1 MTFFNRPSK
10 RGARRRARCLCAASA
25 SLGIA
30 LVSQTATAQSL
41 RSEAGPGADEQPGWR
56 DEIIVVGQGERELP
70 SVYTVPVTAAATRL
84 PLTLRE
90 TPQAVTVMTR
100 QNLDDQQLNSVQ
112 NALEATAGLSS
123 RTLDSERVTFYARG
137 FAIDSF
143 QYDGI
148 PTAFVSG
155 ASFLDTAFFERFEVV
170 RGATGLLTGTGNPSA
185 SINLVRKRPGRQF
198 AASAT
203 LSAGSWDNF
212 RGMVDVSAPLSR
224 DGHLRTRLVGVLQD
238 REGHVDRYSQA
249 KRSFYGIVEADLGP
263 QTLIS
268 IGYDH
273 QAIRPEGTTW
283 SGMPLWFSDGTPTR
297 WSRSKSM
304 AADWSRWD
312 NTLDS
317 AFLTL
322 EHRLGGQWVARA
334 AFMHQRSSSD
344 ARLFSGLGYPD
355 RVTGEGLQPF
365 ALASYTRSRQ
375 NSIDATLSGPVSLL
389 GRKHEL
395 VFGIMANRRVGNEFS
410 SGFVLPSTPFGSIF
424 DWSGIYPEPDFEAR
438 PSSRTRT
445 VTRQGA
451 FYGAA
456 KIDVVDRLKVIVGS
470 RATFYD
476 MEQKTVVASFEFS
489 KNGRIA
495 PYAGAVLDLDSHH
508 SAYVS
513 YTEIFNPQTNRDRN
527 GRMLAP
533 TSGRNVEFGV
543 KGSYFDGRANASIAV
558 FKSWLDNVGQI
569 DPGQLLPD
577 GTQAYFAA
585 NGTTSRGVEIDLQG
599 EILPGW
605 NTYAGFAHFV
615 AESAAGGRL
624 NAELPRTSGR
634 IFSTYRLSGALR
646 ALTVGGG
653 VNWRSSSFEAATSPL
668 GPVRTR
674 QAPYALVSLMARY
687 DLSVRADLS
696 VKVNNLTDR
705 RYTVVNGFFNQ
716 VLFGEPRNAML
727 ALTVRY

>member
-1 MTFFNRPSK
+1 MPYFTRPSQ
-10 RGARRRARCLCAASA
+10 RGVRRRARLLCAVSA
-25 SLGIA
+25 FSGIA
-30 LVSQTATAQSL
+30 FLPQAAVAQSPTSDG
-41 RSEAGPGADEQPGWR
+41 RAANDEQPGWR
-56 DEIIVVGQGERELP
+56 DEIIVVGQGERQSP
-70 SVYTVPVTAAATRL
+70 SIYTVPVVTAATRL

-100 QNLDDQQLNSVQ
+100 ENLDDQQLNSVQ

-123 RTLDSERVTFYARG
+123 RTLDSERVTFFARG

-212 RGMVDVSAPLSR
+212 RGMADISAPLSR
-224 DGHLRTRLVGVLQD
+224 DGHVRARLVGILQD
-238 REGHVDRYSQA
+238 REGHVDRYRQA
-249 KRSFYGIVEADLGP
+249 KRSVYGIVEADLGP
-263 QTLIS
+263 RTLIS

-304 AADWSRWD
+304 TADWSRWD

-322 EHRLGGQWVARA
+322 EHQFAGQWVARA
-334 AFMHQRSSSD
+334 AVMHQRSSSD

-389 GRKHEL
+389 GRKHDL
-395 VFGIMANRRVGNEFS
+395 VFGVMANRRVANEFS
-410 SGFVLPSTPFGSIF
+410 SGFVLPSTPFESIF
-424 DWSGIYPEPDFEAR
+424 DWTGAYPEPDFDAR
-438 PSSRTRT
+438 PFSRTRT

-456 KIDVVDRLKVIVGS
+456 KLDIVDRLKVIVGT
-470 RATFYD
+470 RLTFYD
-476 MEQKTVVASFEFS
+476 LEQQTALTSFEFS
-489 KNGRIA
+489 KSGRIT

-513 YTEIFNPQTNRDRN
+513 YTEIFNPQTNRDRDE
-527 GRMLAP
+527 RMLAP
-533 TSGRNVEFGV
+533 TNGRNVEFGV
-543 KGSYFDGRANASIAV
+543 KGSYFGGRASASIAV

-615 AESAAGGRL
+615 AENADGGRL

-634 IFSTYRLSGALR
+634 IFSTYRFAGPLR
-646 ALTVGGG
+646 AVTVGGG
-653 VNWRSSSFEAATSPL
+653 VNWRSASFESAASPM

-674 QAPYALVSLMARY
+674 QVPYALVSLMARY
-687 DLSVRADLS
+687 DLSARTDLS
-696 VKVNNLTDR
+696 LKVNNLTDR

>member
-1 MTFFNRPSK
+1 MPYFTRPSQ
-10 RGARRRARCLCAASA
+10 RGVRRRARLLCAVSA
-25 SLGIA
+25 FSGIA
-30 LVSQTATAQSL
+30 FLPQAAVAQSPTSDG
-41 RSEAGPGADEQPGWR
+41 RAANDEQPGWR
-56 DEIIVVGQGERELP
+56 DEIIVVGQGERQSP
-70 SVYTVPVTAAATRL
+70 SIYTVPVVTAATRL

-100 QNLDDQQLNSVQ
+100 ENLDDQQLNSVQ

-212 RGMVDVSAPLSR
+212 RGMADISAPLSR
-224 DGHLRTRLVGVLQD
+224 DGHVRARLVGILQD
-238 REGHVDRYSQA
+238 REGHVDRYRQA
-249 KRSFYGIVEADLGP
+249 KRSVYGIVEADLGP
-263 QTLIS
+263 RTLIS

-304 AADWSRWD
+304 TAVWSRWD

-322 EHRLGGQWVARA
+322 EHQFAGQWVARA
-334 AFMHQRSSSD
+334 AVMHQRSSSD
-344 ARLFSGLGYPD
+344 ARLFSGLGYTD

-389 GRKHEL
+389 GRKHDL
-395 VFGIMANRRVGNEFS
+395 VFGVMANRRVANEFS
-410 SGFVLPSTPFGSIF
+410 SGFVLPSTPFESIF
-424 DWSGIYPEPDFEAR
+424 DWTGAYPEPDFDAR
-438 PSSRTRT
+438 PFSRTRT

-456 KIDVVDRLKVIVGS
+456 KLDIVDRLKVIVGT
-470 RATFYD
+470 RLTFYD
-476 MEQKTVVASFEFS
+476 LEQ
-489 KNGRIA
+489 
-495 PYAGAVLDLDSHH
+495 
-508 SAYVS
+508 
-513 YTEIFNPQTNRDRN
+513 QTALRGDN
-527 GRMLAP
+527 
-533 TSGRNVEFGV
+533 
-543 KGSYFDGRANASIAV
+543 YDG
-558 FKSWLDNVGQI
+558 
-569 DPGQLLPD
+569 
-577 GTQAYFAA
+577 
-585 NGTTSRGVEIDLQG
+585 
-599 EILPGW
+599 
-605 NTYAGFAHFV
+605 
-615 AESAAGGRL
+615 
-624 NAELPRTSGR
+624 
-634 IFSTYRLSGALR
+634 RLSG
-646 ALTVGGG
+646 
-653 VNWRSSSFEAATSPL
+653 N
-668 GPVRTR
+668 
-674 QAPYALVSLMARY
+674 Y
-687 DLSVRADLS
+687 DGR
-696 VKVNNLTDR
+696 
-705 RYTVVNGFFNQ
+705 
-716 VLFGEPRNAML
+716 
-727 ALTVRY
+727 